1 MSFEYRPNEKVF
13 KAALENIFATRTPG
27 NDGYI
32 GVIIRDTGVLPYI
45 ETLIGTILTENGFR
59 FKYSNAH
66 KEFVIGG
73 FGYYTERI
81 IITTVANIAR
91 IRGVD
96 FDSIILTTRVS
107 KDGYNIPPGLFRDSD
122 VYVDFL

>member
-1 MSFEYRPNEKVF
+1 MANIDKCTCPLCRFARKELTVNEIAWYLKSC
-13 KAALENIFATRTPG
+13 
-27 NDGYI
+27 
-32 GVIIRDTGVLPYI
+32 I

-59 FKYSNAH
+59 FKYSNSH

-107 KDGYNIPPGLFRDSD
+107 KDGYNIPPGLFRNSD